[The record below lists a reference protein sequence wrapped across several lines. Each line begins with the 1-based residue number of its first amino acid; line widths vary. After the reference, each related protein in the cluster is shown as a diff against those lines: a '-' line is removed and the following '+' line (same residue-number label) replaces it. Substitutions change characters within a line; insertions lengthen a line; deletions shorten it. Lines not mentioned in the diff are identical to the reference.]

1 MFPHILPIGSLM
13 IGTALLLL
21 GNGLLS
27 TLIALRGSLEGYS
40 DQIPGLMGSAYF
52 LGFFVGT
59 YVVPPLIRRMG
70 HIRAFNFFA
79 AGIAAIVLVHS
90 LIVHPWVWIGLR
102 LLTGIALVGFYT
114 VIESWLNT
122 QTAAERRGQ
131 VFAFYMVVNMA
142 ALATAQQFLHF
153 ASPATFVL
161 FSIAAIMVCLS
172 VLPVASTRLP
182 QPLVSTVPRLTIAR
196 LWSAAPA
203 AVVGAVASG
212 LTMGTFWSMGPLYA
226 TRLGMDTSGVAQLM
240 TLAIVGGA
248 LLQLPL
254 GRFSDRADR
263 RYALALASGGAALAA
278 VLMAA
283 LGAHVQA
290 LLAAA
295 FVYGGMAFAIYPI
308 VVAHLVDHLSHDDI
322 LSGNAGVLLLHG
334 LGAMVG
340 PSLAGLLMG
349 LGGAAAM
356 PLFFAAV
363 LGPLALYVILQAR
376 RRRDEIVE
384 EPAQFVPMVR
394 TAATAMEMAAAVEE
408 HRLETVSDNAEQ
420 SESDGTA
427 GDEVGPG
434 QEAVDVAGDK
444 METPVETSGDP
455 APEPVANDDELEP
468 GKSEPGDEQATP
480 KATVTP
486 PAESEPTGS
495 SATRPEQHDSPRKPE

>member
-1 MFPHILPIGSLM
+1 M

-40 DQIPGLMGSAYF
+40 DQVLGLMGSAYF

-131 VFAFYMVVNMA
+131 IFAFYMVVNMA
-142 ALATAQQFLHF
+142 ALATAQQFLHL

-226 TRLGMDTSGVAQLM
+226 TRLGMDASGVALLM
-240 TLAIVGGA
+240 TIAIVGGG

-254 GRFSDRADR
+254 GRLSDRVDR
-263 RYALALASGGAALAA
+263 RYALALASGGAAIAG

-283 LGAHVQA
+283 FGAHMQA

-363 LGPLALYVILQAR
+363 LGPLGLYVVLQAR
-376 RRRDEIVE
+376 QRKDEIVE

-408 HRLETVSDNAEQ
+408 HRLETVSDDAGHGDAGATAE
-420 SESDGTA
+420 DGVEP
-427 GDEVGPG
+427 DP
-434 QEAVDVAGDK
+434 EAIGVAAHPI
-444 METPVETSGDP
+444 ETPVGTPGIQ
-455 APEPVANDDELEP
+455 APESIANDGEIEP
-468 GKSEPGDEQATP
+468 RQDEPGDEDATRE
-480 KATVTP
+480 TGVTP
-486 PAESEPTGS
+486 TGEAEPTGS
-495 SATRPEQHDSPRKPE
+495 SETHAEQHDPPRKPA

>member
-1 MFPHILPIGSLM
+1 MLPHILPIGSLM

-40 DQIPGLMGSAYF
+40 DLVLGLMGSAYF

-59 YVVPPLIRRMG
+59 YLVPPLIRRMG

-79 AGIAAIVLVHS
+79 AGIAAIVLIHS

-102 LLTGIALVGFYT
+102 LFTGIALVGFYT

-142 ALATAQQFLHF
+142 ALATAQQFLHL

-226 TRLGMDTSGVAQLM
+226 TRLGMDASGVALLM
-240 TLAIVGGA
+240 TIAIVGGG

-263 RYALALASGGAALAA
+263 RYALAAASGGAALAA

-283 LGAHVQA
+283 LGAHAQA

-340 PSLAGLLMG
+340 PGLAGLLMG

-376 RRRDEIVE
+376 RSRDEIVE

-408 HRLETVSDNAEQ
+408 HRLETVSDSAAQ
-420 SESDGTA
+420 SDAGGTA
-427 GDEVGPG
+427 EDDVGPDP
-434 QEAVDVAGDK
+434 EATDVAGHT
-444 METPVETSGDP
+444 MEPPVGTPRNPV
-455 APEPVANDDELEP
+455 PEPIANDGETEP
-468 GKSEPGDEQATP
+468 GKGEPSDGEATLDAAVTRSGQAQ
-480 KATVTP
+480 
-486 PAESEPTGS
+486 PTRS